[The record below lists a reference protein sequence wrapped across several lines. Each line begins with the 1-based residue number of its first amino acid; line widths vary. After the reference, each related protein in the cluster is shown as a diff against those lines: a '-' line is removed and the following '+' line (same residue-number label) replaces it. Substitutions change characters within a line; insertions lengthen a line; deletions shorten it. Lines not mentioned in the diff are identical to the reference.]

1 MKAKDL
7 RQLSEGELLV
17 KEKEL
22 GEELFNLRFQH
33 ATGQLENVM
42 RIPQVKRDIARLKT
56 ILKEKALTRENKHH
70 PLFLDGKRAGVR
82 VKKPP
87 AGGGETF
94 LEVFFEYANG
104 RERQAKNINGRGIER
119 QDGQDGRGH
128 GQSSRSSPCL

>member
-17 KEKEL
+17 KDKEL

-56 ILKEKALTRENKHH
+56 ILKEKALTK
-70 PLFLDGKRAGVR
+70 GK
-82 VKKPP
+82 
-87 AGGGETF
+87 
-94 LEVFFEYANG
+94 
-104 RERQAKNINGRGIER
+104 
-119 QDGQDGRGH
+119 
-128 GQSSRSSPCL
+128 